1 MFTVTVNNFGL
12 TTRIMVA
19 SAYSANVLYH
29 DLVNRGYNV
38 ASVEETNTSINYDT
52 NEHARKE
59 DILNMLYGSF

>member
-1 MFTVTVNNFGL
+1 
-12 TTRIMVA
+12 MVA

-38 ASVEETNTSINYDT
+38 ASVEETDTSINYDT